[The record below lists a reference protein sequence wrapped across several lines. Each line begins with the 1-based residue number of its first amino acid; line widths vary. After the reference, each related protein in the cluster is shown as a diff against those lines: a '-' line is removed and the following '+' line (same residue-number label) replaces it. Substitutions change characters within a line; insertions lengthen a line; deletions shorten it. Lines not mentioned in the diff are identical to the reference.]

1 MDTLGNAILGFV
13 LLALSAAS
21 TFLMFYLWGFPFDH
35 EKLKSTAPP
44 RLMLLHRLIGYT
56 YAVIYIYLM
65 AHMLPRLWS
74 YEIEFPARTVAHLI
88 FGLTIG
94 VLIIVKVAIVRFFK
108 HLEST
113 LVPFL
118 GTGLFICTFLLIG
131 LSVPLAL
138 KEVYLHRSAVGGTAF
153 STENIERVKKLLP
166 KAGFST
172 DAKLEELS
180 TVASFKIGRD
190 VLLSKCVQCHDL
202 RTVLVK
208 PRTPEQ
214 WVQTVTR
221 MAERSVFNP
230 IDEREQWHVATYLI
244 AISPDLQK
252 GFRQKKQEET
262 EAVQSKEMIEPMTSE
277 AIADSPSAKT
287 FDMAIAQATFEMT
300 CSKCHQLSNIETSP
314 PKNAKQA
321 KGIVARMVMNGLQ
334 APEYELEQIVF
345 YLEKTYCR

>member
-1 MDTLGNAILGFV
+1 MDTFGNAILGLVF
-13 LLALSAAS
+13 LLLSAAS

-56 YAVIYIYLM
+56 YAAIYIYLM
-65 AHMLPRLWS
+65 AQMLPRLWS

-118 GTGLFICTFLLIG
+118 GTGLFICTFLLIS
-131 LSVPLAL
+131 LSAPFAL

-153 STENIERVKKLLP
+153 STENIERVKRLLP

-214 WVQTVTR
+214 WVQTVSR

-230 IDEREQWHVATYLI
+230 IDEQEQWRVATYLI

-262 EAVQSKEMIEPMTSE
+262 QSVQSKETIGTMTSE
-277 AIADSPSAKT
+277 AVVDSSQTKT
-287 FDMAIAQATFEMT
+287 FDLATAQAIFEMT
-300 CSKCHQLSNIETSP
+300 CSQCHQLSNIEKSP
-314 PKNAKQA
+314 PKNARQA
-321 KGIVARMVMNGLQ
+321 KGLVARMVMNGLQ
-334 APEYELEQIVF
+334 ASEEDLEQIVF
-345 YLEKTYCR
+345 YLTTTYSK